1 MTAAHFPRRRL
12 IAGWDEHPLAAGCRP
27 IGGPAINQG
36 RPSGWAPVDD
46 ARALDALLQA
56 HGEGATVFDTADIY
70 GLGHSQRLLGRMLAQ
85 VPRDSVRITCT
96 IGAFKG
102 TGPNAYSALTLNG
115 QVEQSLENL
124 GVKSIDVLTL
134 NHTDFGPRDRY
145 LEDALETLQALR
157 EMESVKGIG
166 LRGPSHLRAGC
177 TAGGD
182 RHRQS
187 AARFAYLFQ
196 RIGPDVIAAPFNAL
210 TPPPAPESADGDGD
224 EDIFS
229 FARRHRVATMIYK
242 PLAQGLLTGAYTAQ
256 TVFGP
261 EDVRSALPAPVLEA
275 VHRGLRPLRER
286 FGPSP
291 SELARVALHYCLRVC
306 PDSLVVTGFSSP
318 QQVAANFGGL
328 SSALSEEDFD
338 VARTAY
344 AAVRAELEALG
355 RTPSHQAAV
364 T

>member
-1 MTAAHFPRRRL
+1 MTAAHLPRRRL

-36 RPSGWAPVDD
+36 RPAGWAPVDD
-46 ARALDALLQA
+46 ARALDALLRA
-56 HGEGATVFDTADIY
+56 HAEGATVFDTADIY
-70 GLGHSQRLLGRMLAQ
+70 GLGRSQRLLGRMLAQ

-96 IGAFKG
+96 VGAFKG
-102 TGPNAYSALTLNG
+102 TGLNGYSALTLNG

-134 NHTDFGPRDRY
+134 NHTDFGPRDCY

-157 EMESVKGIG
+157 EMESIKAIG
-166 LRGPSHLRAGC
+166 LRGPNRL
-177 TAGGD
+177 TADGD

-196 RIGPDVIAAPFNAL
+196 RIGPDLIVTPFNAF
-210 TPPPAPESADGDGD
+210 TPPPAPSTADDDGE

-229 FARRHRVATMIYK
+229 FARRHRVTTMIYK
-242 PLAQGLLTGAYTAQ
+242 PLAQGLLTGACTPD

-261 EDVRSALPAPVLEA
+261 EDVRSTLTTPVLEA
-275 VHRGLRPLRER
+275 VHRGLQPLRER

-306 PDSLVVTGFSSP
+306 PDSLVVAGFSSP
-318 QQVAANFGGL
+318 QQAAANYGGL
-328 SSALSEEDFD
+328 SPALSEEDFD

-344 AAVRAELEALG
+344 AALRAELETLG
-355 RTPSHQAAV
+355 RTQSHGAAL